1 MESVKEKMTNVITKT
16 KAEMARLDVE
26 LKNITK
32 KLKGIDNNFIEEL
45 RNIIKEEI
53 QHQLA
58 MQYLEQQHQGPQGSL
73 PQMLKQILEQ
83 KKEQIEKEIL
93 QQFQQFLL
101 QVKTVKD
108 VMKYLEV
115 VIKETMA
122 CLLSKLEEQEPKLLE
137 ELDIIIKAHQEPEQ
151 SQQIIST
158 KQKLKKLWN
167 GWLMDRKR
175 QYYQDQLSQK
185 SCQYLDG
192 KNLIDYAVIIEK
204 EAHKICQLS
213 VREAYNYAPII
224 IKEALLKKQL
234 AQKPQRDRYYLKITC
249 YMAMLSKDTTKPV
262 SDFMYHACRYYV

>member
-32 KLKGIDNNFIEEL
+32 KLKGIDNNFIKEL

-58 MQYLEQQHQGPQGSL
+58 MQYLEQQHQEPQGSL
-73 PQMLKQILEQ
+73 SQVLKQILEQ
-83 KKEQIEKEIL
+83 KKEQIEEEIL
-93 QQFQQFLL
+93 QQFQQLLL

-122 CLLSKLEEQEPKLLE
+122 CLLSKLEEQEPKQLE
-137 ELDIIIKAHQEPEQ
+137 ELDIIIKAQEPEQ
-151 SQQIIST
+151 SQQIVST

-167 GWLMDRKR
+167 GWLMDRKKL
-175 QYYQDQLSQK
+175 YYLDQLSQK

-192 KNLIDYAVIIEK
+192 KDLIDYAVIIEK

-213 VREAYNYAPII
+213 VRKAYNYAPII
-224 IKEALLKKQL
+224 IEGAVLMKQL
-234 AQKPQRDRYYLKITC
+234 AQKHQRDRYYLKITC